1 MVLTEDGTLGRI
13 DEQSGLLRPLVPG
26 RVAKA
31 YLDGDAVVYE
41 NWDGLIQWWGIEPS
55 VVSSNS
61 AQTDEGRLV
70 AATTNRVVIAFG
82 PGGALASWDADGPHE
97 LVLQDVT
104 EVSEVETAGD
114 VIAVHTEDGVVFF
127 SPDGSE
133 STTSYIGE
141 RVGALAPDGKSYA
154 EQTKSRQA
162 VELLDPATLEITPVE
177 GPAGPSPI
185 WAGRRTATCWSS
197 WAPTHRAP
205 CGAARP
211 AAPAA
216 HRRSRTPR
224 DAQPER
230 VALVLNQKS
239 VPGRRAQSACI
250 GVPAA

>member
-1 MVLTEDGTLGRI
+1 M
-13 DEQSGLLRPLVPG
+13 
-26 RVAKA
+26 
-31 YLDGDAVVYE
+31 
-41 NWDGLIQWWGIEPS
+41 
-55 VVSSNS
+55 
-61 AQTDEGRLV
+61 
-70 AATTNRVVIAFG
+70 IAFG

-177 GPAGPSPI
+177 GPAGSI
-185 WAGRRTATCWSS
+185 ADLG
-197 WAPTHRAP
+197 WAPDGDLLVVVGTDA
-205 CGAARP
+205 
-211 AAPAA
+211 
-216 HRRSRTPR
+216 SRTLWRCSPSGTSCAPKVE
-224 DAQPER
+224 DPT
-230 VALVLNQKS
+230 
-239 VPGRRAQSACI
+239 GRST
-250 GVPAA
+250 